1 MGADKTDWNPTFIHG
16 GLNENL
22 LQNTRNSVASCRK
35 LLVRKKKS
43 RITSIISVIYRF
55 ALFIYLFFNYF
66 FVKFTV
72 TE

>member
-22 LQNTRNSVASCRK
+22 LQNTRNSVANCTN

-43 RITSIISVIYRF
+43 N
-55 ALFIYLFFNYF
+55 YLHNFSYM
-66 FVKFTV
+66 
-72 TE
+72 